1 MTGKTIHDRF
11 EEMGERQVESFLK
24 RGAFSGTEIRH
35 AQTWLELRAQE
46 RDNQRAAQEEEARA
60 LRLREISASE
70 AAASEAARAANAAE
84 DAAASARK
92 ANSLYAASRRQAW
105 YPIIISVIAIM
116 ISMMDKIQSLITYI
130 SN

>member
-1 MTGKTIHDRF
+1 MSRQKLYDKF
-11 EEMGERQVESFLK
+11 EEMGERQVATNLRQGRFH
-24 RGAFSGTEIRH
+24 GTDISHAEI
-35 AQTWLELRAQE
+35 WLEKKA
-46 RDNQRAAQEEEARA
+46 RDRVIRQAAQAEEERA

-116 ISMMDKIQSLITYI
+116 ISVMDKIQSLITYI
-130 SN
+130 SH